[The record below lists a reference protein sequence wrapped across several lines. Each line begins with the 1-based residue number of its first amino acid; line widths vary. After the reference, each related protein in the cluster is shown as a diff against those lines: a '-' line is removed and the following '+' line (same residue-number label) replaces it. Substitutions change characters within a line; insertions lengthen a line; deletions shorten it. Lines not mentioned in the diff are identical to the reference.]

1 MTHQQTASTGTV
13 HALPP
18 TPRRALRR
26 HVGAVLAASSALF
39 GACAATSPEIVV
51 EVYPPSSEEAPI
63 ELQAISWRELVF
75 DWQSFAVLNESTFNL
90 QLKKVELTAGVT
102 EDLPTPDDG
111 VLGWED
117 RIPGN
122 TYLQLGDLD
131 TPDIIIPIRER
142 EVLQT
147 RFEPPKAGERTL
159 WSSGAFKAELRFEVH
174 AGEILDPYT
183 GEVVTDP
190 DKLPEPVEKV
200 LYLSFDMD
208 CDLDGDGHD
217 AYACAGPDCN
227 DDYAS
232 VSPDEVELC
241 DGVDNNCRDSIDEGC
256 ADP

>member
-1 MTHQQTASTGTV
+1 LLSL
-13 HALPP
+13 AL
-18 TPRRALRR
+18 
-26 HVGAVLAASSALF
+26 ASSA
-39 GACAATSPEIVV
+39 CSATLPEILV
-51 EVYPPSSEEAPI
+51 EVYPPSSAEAPI
-63 ELQAISWRELVF
+63 EIQPVSWREMVF
-75 DWQSFAVLNESTFNL
+75 DWQSFAVLNQSAFNL
-90 QLKKVELTAGVT
+90 QLKKVEITGGIT
-102 EDLPTPDDG
+102 EALPTPDDG
-111 VLGWED
+111 ALGWED

-142 EVLQT
+142 EVLQA

-183 GEVVTDP
+183 GEPVTDP
-190 DKLPEPVEKV
+190 DKLPEPVERA
-200 LYLSFDMD
+200 LFLSFEID

-227 DDYAS
+227 DDFAA
-232 VSPDEVELC
+232 VSPDTVEVC